1 MQSLLDKAME
11 KIKGGEDPL
20 QTLNNREESG
30 DNNLTEVGF
39 EFVNANNDV
48 AKTTSFCYLVS
59 RRSVRS
65 CDRGHGFRRPAPPY
79 AI

>member
-1 MQSLLDKAME
+1 ME

-39 EFVNANNDV
+39 EFVNAN
-48 AKTTSFCYLVS
+48 
-59 RRSVRS
+59 
-65 CDRGHGFRRPAPPY
+65 
-79 AI
+79 I

>member
-1 MQSLLDKAME
+1 ME

-48 AKTTSFCYLVS
+48 AKTTLLLLSSFWKICSLL
-59 RRSVRS
+59 
-65 CDRGHGFRRPAPPY
+65 
-79 AI
+79 